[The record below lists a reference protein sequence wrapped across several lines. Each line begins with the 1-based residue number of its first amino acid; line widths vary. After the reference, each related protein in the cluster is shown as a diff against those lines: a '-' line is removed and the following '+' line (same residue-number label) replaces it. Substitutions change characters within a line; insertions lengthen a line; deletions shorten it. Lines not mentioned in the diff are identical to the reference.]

1 MVEAMLN
8 YLAAMPERPFFC
20 LYDPPAGLIGKVVA
34 KLFQREPA
42 IQARR
47 DLRRFK
53 QLMETGEIATA
64 ARTRRD
70 LEEEKN

>member
-1 MVEAMLN
+1 M
-8 YLAAMPERPFFC
+8 
-20 LYDPPAGLIGKVVA
+20 IGKVIA

-64 ARTRRD
+64 ARNRAEAQ
-70 LEEEKN
+70 EEEE

>member
-1 MVEAMLN
+1 MVATIV
-8 YLAAMPERPFFC
+8 
-20 LYDPPAGLIGKVVA
+20 YDPPGGAIGKFVA

-47 DLRRFK
+47 DLNRLK

-64 ARTRRD
+64 ATNPKQH
-70 LEEEKN
+70 EEMGL

>member
-1 MVEAMLN
+1 MTRGAP
-8 YLAAMPERPFFC
+8 AATVIGVGA
-20 LYDPPAGLIGKVVA
+20 DIHPPAGIIGKVVA

-64 ARTRRD
+64 AWTQKQ
-70 LEEEKN
+70 LQEEKA